1 MKGSLLIILFFCI
14 QPIFA
19 QTKSKEVNIQSQ
31 SWFSFNSTTR
41 LTTHWG
47 FIADAHMRRNN
58 FVADPSFYFL
68 RAAVNYWVT
77 DNITLAGGYGKMWLA
92 PTTAGWKNFA
102 KEDRLYI
109 QIQSI
114 SKLGKIS
121 ILQRIRNEN
130 RWQQKMVNDSFSG
143 NYKITDRIRYLLSAT
158 IPVFKNKKYPSLVVS
173 DELAIQFGKEVVYNT
188 FEQNRLFFG
197 IRQSI
202 NKNLSYDLG
211 YMQVMQQKSTGYQYD
226 KNNTFRLFFYFT
238 PNLRKKSMPPV
249 VMTKA
254 NIGSN

>member
-1 MKGSLLIILFFCI
+1 
-14 QPIFA
+14 
-19 QTKSKEVNIQSQ
+19 
-31 SWFSFNSTTR
+31 
-41 LTTHWG
+41 
-47 FIADAHMRRNN
+47 
-58 FVADPSFYFL
+58 
-68 RAAVNYWVT
+68 
-77 DNITLAGGYGKMWLA
+77 
-92 PTTAGWKNFA
+92 
-102 KEDRLYI
+102 
-109 QIQSI
+109 
-114 SKLGKIS
+114 
-121 ILQRIRNEN
+121 
-130 RWQQKMVNDSFSG
+130 MVNDSFSG